1 MTLGVYNYGDYGYD
15 GYDDTPYNNCVNI
28 TCDTRLFPGIIQVS
42 STPKQIVFDVFLQE
56 QKSPKQP
63 LGCMVEEADAEVS
76 ITSDV
81 HDDVQTS
88 YVPMQK
94 EGSVCGPRSIHTYY
108 LQACD
113 RCCGFAETASVL
125 WPGNDSNSTRCI
137 TGVDR
142 GGILT
147 AEYVDEWYCI
157 ELAFGFDDDETEL
170 LDILLR
176 ATEKPYFVHVLLKTH
191 AFDYAYIDSVIVPPE
206 IQGYAQVSV
215 PDNTVMESDMRIR
228 LISLSYFELYLVCI
242 NLGTHSYYEYDP
254 YYV

>member
-1 MTLGVYNYGDYGYD
+1 MA
-15 GYDDTPYNNCVNI
+15 
-28 TCDTRLFPGIIQVS
+28 
-42 STPKQIVFDVFLQE
+42 
-56 QKSPKQP
+56 
-63 LGCMVEEADAEVS
+63 EEADAELS

-81 HDDVQTS
+81 NDDVQTS

-113 RCCGFAETASVL
+113 RCCEFAETASVL
-125 WPGNDSNSTRCI
+125 WPGGSSHSVSCI

-147 AEYVDEWYCI
+147 AEYVDERYCV
-157 ELAFGFDDDETEL
+157 ELSFGFDDDEIEF

-176 ATEKPYFVHVLLKTH
+176 ATDVPYFLHVFLKTH

-206 IQGYAQVSV
+206 KQGYVQVHILA
-215 PDNTVMESDMRIR
+215 TVFMESDMRIR
-228 LISLSYFELYLVCI
+228 LISSSYFELYLVCI
-242 NLGTHSYYEYDP
+242 NLDKVSDYNYDP
-254 YYV
+254 YYE